1 MRTYQRIEKKY
12 FKAGYKLIAGT
23 DEAGRG
29 PLAGPVVAAAVVF
42 PRKVWIDG
50 INDSKKLSLSER
62 LDLESKIKS
71 KALAYS
77 VQSVNHSTINEINI
91 LNASLL
97 AMKKAI
103 ESLGVNPDIILVD
116 GTKLFDSQVKAEA
129 IIDGD
134 NKCFSIAAA
143 SILAKNHRDRLMLEY
158 ADKFPIYNFEKNKG
172 YPTKF
177 HIEAILK
184 YGPCEIH
191 RKKFLTKIYERRI
204 EQDSFKF

>member
-1 MRTYQRIEKKY
+1 MRSFQRIEKKY

-29 PLAGPVVAAAVVF
+29 PLAGPVVAAAVIF
-42 PRKVWIDG
+42 PQKVRIDG

-62 LDLESKIKS
+62 LELETKIKL
-71 KALAYS
+71 KALAFS
-77 VQSVNHSTINEINI
+77 VEAVNHSMINEINI

-97 AMKKAI
+97 AMKKSI
-103 ESLGVNPDIILVD
+103 ELLEINPDLILID
-116 GTKLFDSQVKAEA
+116 GTKIFESQIKAQA

-134 NKCFSIAAA
+134 SKCFTIAAA
-143 SILAKNHRDRLMLEY
+143 SILAKNHRDRLMIDF
-158 ADKFPIYNFEKNKG
+158 ADKFPVYNFEKNKG

-191 RKKFLTKIYERRI
+191 RKKFLTKIYERRV
-204 EQDSFKF
+204 EQNAFTF